1 MTPKDIVRRT
11 VHSLA
16 KRFGYTVTVYRNDQ
30 IFTRTADFSQDYAK
44 IIPASVPW
52 TMTSPERLYVLIN
65 AVLYLSRNQIEG
77 DIVECGVWKG
87 GSMLAI
93 LKTLL
98 QYGDT
103 TRDLFLYDTF
113 EGMTQPG
120 AMDVDYVGS
129 SGIEA
134 FKAQQ
139 TGPDSSGFCYAPLD
153 GVKQLLGGTGY
164 PKERIHYVQGKVEE
178 TLPAQLPGKIALL
191 RLDTDWYESTK
202 HELEHLFPRLVP
214 GGVLI
219 IDDYG
224 HWKGSKQAVDEY
236 FSAGQAPI
244 LLNRIDYSGR
254 VAVKLR

>member
-1 MTPKDIVRRT
+1 MNPKDLVRRT
-11 VHSLA
+11 VFAVANH
-16 KRFGYTVTVYRNDQ
+16 FGYSVSRNDK
-30 IFTRTADFSQDYAK
+30 IYTRTADFSQDYAQ
-44 IIPASVPW
+44 IIPACVPW
-52 TMTSPERLYVLIN
+52 TMTSTERLYVLIN
-65 AVLYLSRNQIEG
+65 AVLYLSRNSIAG

-93 LKTLL
+93 IRTLL
-98 QYGDT
+98 QYGDIS
-103 TRDLFLYDTF
+103 RDLHLYDTF

-120 AMDVDYVGS
+120 AMDVDYTGS

-134 FKAQQ
+134 FKAKQ
-139 TGPDSSGFCYAPLD
+139 TGRDSSSFCYAPLD
-153 GVKQLLGGTGY
+153 AVKRLLGNTGY
-164 PKERIHYVQGKVEE
+164 PQQRIHYVQGKVEE
-178 TLPAQLPGKIALL
+178 TLPAQAPDKISLL

-236 FSAGQAPI
+236 FSQGQAPI

>member
-1 MTPKDIVRRT
+1 MNPKDLVRHT
-11 VHSLA
+11 VFAVA
-16 KRFGYTVTVYRNDQ
+16 KRFGYSVTRNDK
-30 IFTRTADFSQDYAK
+30 IYTRAADFSQEYAQ
-44 IIPASVPW
+44 IIPACIPW
-52 TMTSPERLYVLIN
+52 TMTSMERLYVLIN
-65 AVLYLSRNQIEG
+65 AVLYLSRNGIAG

-87 GSMLAI
+87 GSMLAVI
-93 LKTLL
+93 RTLL

-103 TRDLFLYDTF
+103 SRDLHLYDTF

-120 AMDVDYVGS
+120 AMDVDYIGTPGS
-129 SGIEA
+129 KA
-134 FKAQQ
+134 FKDKQ
-139 TGPDSSGFCYAPLD
+139 TGPDSSTFCYAPLD
-153 GVKQLLGGTGY
+153 GVKRLLGSTGY
-164 PKERIHYVQGKVEE
+164 PEQRIHYVQGKVEE
-178 TLPAQLPGKIALL
+178 TLPAQAPEKIALL

-236 FSAGQAPI
+236 FSQGQAPI